1 MSPKVAGIDVP
12 PLRITHMSERQLEQM
27 TPFERDALRRLD
39 GHDEA
44 IHGVR
49 TAVEG
54 LAKAIEEHQ
63 RQTADRV
70 AAAARRAAWWAWI
83 RTTVVTP
90 TVIVAAIGAFGNW
103 AVERAKR
110 ETVAKIEA
118 QSSIR
123 LDEKASKLEERAAVK
138 AEDLARAIL
147 DEQER
152 RERQRP
158 VNRDPDRITR

>member
-1 MSPKVAGIDVP
+1 MSPKVAGIEVP
-12 PLRITHMSERQLEQM
+12 PLHLTSLSARQLSQM

-49 TAVEG
+49 VAVEG
-54 LAKAIEEHQ
+54 LATTIEAHQ
-63 RQTADRV
+63 RESADQV
-70 AAAARRAAWWAWI
+70 AAAARKAALWAWI

-90 TVIVAAIGAFGNW
+90 AVIISAIGAFGNW

-110 ETVAKIEA
+110 DTVKQIEVQSA
-118 QSSIR
+118 QK